1 MPFFTISAKEGRPG
15 TPPQPC
21 CTCGGWKLVD
31 LASAKFLETEA
42 QKVRKPVKGSPK
54 SMYLNYHQ
62 PLNIAIYKL
71 ENEAIHHKK
80 KSVSNG
86 SDKDMNKFSEKLDD
100 ENQTCTMQR

>member
-1 MPFFTISAKEGRPG
+1 M
-15 TPPQPC
+15 
-21 CTCGGWKLVD
+21 
-31 LASAKFLETEA
+31 
-42 QKVRKPVKGSPK
+42 
-54 SMYLNYHQ
+54 
-62 PLNIAIYKL
+62 YKL